1 MIILAAIPNQ
11 LDQIRMAKLAKE
23 IDLGEPFTVALKA
36 LLVENLNGN
45 GKGFEAN
52 SDVLINVALVN
63 GTKAALAENVVRA
76 EALGDGLQL
85 E

>member
-1 MIILAAIPNQ
+1 
-11 LDQIRMAKLAKE
+11 MAELAKE

-52 SDVLINVALVN
+52 PDVLINVALVN
-63 GTKAALAENVVRA
+63 GTKATLAENVVGA
-76 EALGDGLQL
+76 EALGDGLEL

>member
-1 MIILAAIPNQ
+1 MIRKRSLSN
-11 LDQIRMAKLAKE
+11 KE
-23 IDLGEPFTVALKA
+23 RNGRKWVGGGTHEPFTVALKA